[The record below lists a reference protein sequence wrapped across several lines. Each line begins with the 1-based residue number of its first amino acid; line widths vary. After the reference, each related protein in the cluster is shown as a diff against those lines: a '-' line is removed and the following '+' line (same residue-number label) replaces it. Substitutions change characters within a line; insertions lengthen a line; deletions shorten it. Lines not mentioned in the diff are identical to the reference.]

1 MSGIKGPTYIKLT
14 RYPRRAGV
22 DFPRPASR
30 TSAMRSPSRPPVL
43 RVLFAAIALPVA
55 LFAEK
60 PFSFTDTPGQLP
72 KTAQPRH
79 YTLRIQPDLEART
92 TTGTARIE
100 LDVLQP
106 VTELVMNALA
116 LEVDAAALIDD
127 VSHPVALTPQ
137 LDAAKRTLTL
147 PVTLAAG
154 PHVITINYRGKIGTA
169 AEGFFVDKY
178 PTPSGDKLMLGTQFE
193 PTDARRV
200 FPCWDEPVYRATY
213 DITLVVPEKL
223 MAVANMPVER
233 EIPLPGGLKEVVFAR
248 TPAMASYLVALY
260 AGEFEAVE
268 GEQDGVKLRILTT
281 EGKRASAIYAL
292 ESTKRLLAYYNR
304 YFGVKYPL
312 PKLDQ
317 IAVPNAFA
325 TFGAMENWGC
335 ITYIDTALLY
345 NPVTSSQEGRERVFQ
360 VIAHEMAHQW
370 FGDLVTM
377 AWWDNLWLNE
387 GFASWM
393 GTKSSNALNPDWQLW
408 LRANTQK
415 ENAMALDA
423 RKTTHPIQRPIL
435 NESQA
440 NDAFDVISYQKGQSF
455 LRMLEGYLGEDTFRA
470 GIRLYAERHQF
481 SNSTTADLW
490 AALGDASGKPVVALA
505 AGWTEQPGFPV
516 VLVSTVG
523 ASLDDARAPTSG
535 APTSNRMLKL
545 EQLRFT
551 LNDPNAT
558 PLTWKVPVTLAN
570 TANLAAT
577 SVTLLENRSTTV
589 PWPAGAG
596 TVKANV
602 GDTGFYRVLYD
613 DLLGDALR
621 AQIAT
626 LPVSEQLNFL
636 GDTWAL
642 VEAGRVPAAS
652 WLDLAEKLTRTRSQP
667 VLAHLLNRLL
677 AIDRLELNQPGRS
690 GYQAWIVKQ
699 FAPQLARLGWAS
711 IPGESPLDSTLRAQL
726 IVVLGQCGDVAVIA
740 ECTRRFEAYLRDPAS
755 LPGSLRGPVLLVVGR
770 YASPE
775 TYAKLHAL
783 ARAAL
788 TTEEKRRAYAAMQV
802 AQDPALVQETLALSL
817 GHEMSTSES
826 TRNLSL
832 IATEGEHPE
841 LVWDFARQHL
851 PELMKEVTFFGRNVY
866 LPRIVT
872 GFDDAARAD
881 ELEDVVRKN
890 LPPDALPEAAR
901 TADLV
906 RHLAAVKKR
915 ELPGIDAWVKT
926 RVQSKE

>member
-1 MSGIKGPTYIKLT
+1 
-14 RYPRRAGV
+14 
-22 DFPRPASR
+22 
-30 TSAMRSPSRPPVL
+30 MRSPSRPPVL
-43 RVLFAAIALPVA
+43 RVLFAALALPVA
-55 LFAEK
+55 LLAEK
-60 PFSFTDTPGQLP
+60 PFSFAETPGQLP
-72 KTAQPRH
+72 KTARPRH
-79 YTLRIQPDLEART
+79 YALRIQPDLVART
-92 TTGTARIE
+92 TVGAARIE
-100 LDVLQP
+100 VEVLQP
-106 VTELVMNALA
+106 VTELVLNTLELEIDSAALA
-116 LEVDAAALIDD
+116 DNPA
-127 VSHPVALTPQ
+127 HPVALVSR
-137 LDAAKRTLTL
+137 LDATKNTLTL
-147 PVTLAAG
+147 LVTLATG
-154 PHVITINYRGKIGTA
+154 PHVITINYRGKIGA
-169 AEGFFVDKY
+169 GAEGFFIDKY
-178 PTPSGDKLMLGTQFE
+178 PTPSGEKLMLGTQFE

-223 MAVANMPVER
+223 MAVANMPVEK
-233 EIPLPGGLKEVVFAR
+233 ETALPGGLKEVVFAR
-248 TPAMASYLVALY
+248 SPAMASYLVALY

-281 EGKRASAIYAL
+281 EGKKASAIYAL
-292 ESTKRLLAYYNR
+292 ESTKRILAFYNR

-345 NPVTSSQEGRERVFQ
+345 NPLTSSQERRERAFT

-393 GTKSSNALNPDWQLW
+393 GTKASNALNPDWQLW
-408 LRANTQK
+408 LRANANK

-423 RKTTHPIQRPIL
+423 RKTTHPIQRPIA

-440 NDAFDVISYQKGQSF
+440 SDAFDVISYQKGQSF

-490 AALGDASGKPVVALA
+490 AALGAASGKPVVALA
-505 AGWTEQPGFPV
+505 ANWTEQPGFPV
-516 VLVSTVG
+516 VLVSG
-523 ASLDDARAPTSG
+523 SG
-535 APTSNRMLKL
+535 EGTNRTLQL

-551 LNDPNAT
+551 LNDPNAA
-558 PLTWKVPVTLAN
+558 PLTWKVPVNLGN
-570 TANLAAT
+570 TANLGAA
-577 SVTLLENRSTTV
+577 SVTLLEGRTATA
-589 PWPAGAG
+589 PWPTGTG

-613 DLLGDALR
+613 DALGEALR
-621 AQIAT
+621 KQITA

-642 VEAGRVPAAS
+642 VEAGRTPAAN
-652 WLDLAEKLTRTRSQP
+652 WLDLAEKIAPTHSQP
-667 VLAHLLNRLL
+667 VLLHLLNRLL
-677 AIDRLELNQPGRS
+677 AIDRLELNQPGRRA
-690 GYQAWIVKQ
+690 YQTWIVRQ
-699 FAPQLARLGWAS
+699 FAPQLARLGWAPV
-711 IPGESPLDSTLRAQL
+711 PGESPLDSTLRAQL
-726 IVVLGQCGDVAVIA
+726 IAVLGQCGDAAVIA
-740 ECTRRFEAYLRDPAS
+740 ECTRRFEIYLKDPGSLPGGLRDP
-755 LPGSLRGPVLLVVGR
+755 VLQVVGR

-775 TYAKLHAL
+775 TYAKLHTL
-783 ARAAL
+783 ARTAL
-788 TTEEKRRAYAAMQV
+788 TTEEKRRAYGAMQV
-802 AQDPALVQETLALSL
+802 VQDPALLQETLALSL

-826 TRNLSL
+826 SRNLAQ

-841 LVWDFARQHL
+841 LAWDFAKQHL
-851 PELMKEVTFFGRNVY
+851 SELMKGTTFFGRNSY
-866 LPRIVT
+866 LPRIAA
-872 GFDDAARAD
+872 GLNDAARGD
-881 ELEDVVRKN
+881 ELEQVVRDN
-890 LPPDALPEAAR
+890 LPSGAMAEATR